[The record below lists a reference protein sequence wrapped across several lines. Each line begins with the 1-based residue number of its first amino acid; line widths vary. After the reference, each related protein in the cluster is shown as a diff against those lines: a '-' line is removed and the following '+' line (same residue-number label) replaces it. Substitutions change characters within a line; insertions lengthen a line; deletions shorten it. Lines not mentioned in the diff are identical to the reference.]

1 MTLTDLYTELRTARE
16 ARGMSLDD
24 IAQSTLINIDFLR
37 AIEAGNTDILP
48 AAYVR
53 AFLRAYATTV
63 GLDPSYVMH
72 RFEGKTGTPPPTPPV
87 QPQAIAHNPP
97 EDSTSSFLARS
108 SVRTWGVTLAVVFGV
123 AAIIYLTQYESPAPA
138 RNPEVP
144 IGTILKETERRL
156 MPKDTAAAA
165 PVTQPGSSRDSL
177 VLHATILD
185 TVWIQIAIDAN
196 PPADYLFPPGSR
208 RQWKAR
214 DRFIVTLGNAGGVQF
229 HLNARDLGALGKRGA
244 VLRDVE
250 LTRESL
256 TSPVQTE
263 TRP

>member
-1 MTLTDLYTELRTARE
+1 MTLTDLYTELRMARE
-16 ARGMSLDD
+16 ARGMSLED
-24 IAQSTLINIDFLR
+24 IAQSTLINIDLLR

-53 AFLRAYATTV
+53 AFLRAYATSV

-72 RFEGKTGTPPPTPPV
+72 RFEGKTGTPPPAPPI
-87 QPQAIAHNPP
+87 QPQSPARIPP
-97 EDSTSSFLARS
+97 EDSTTAFLARS
-108 SVRTWGVTLAVVFGV
+108 SVRTWGITLVVLAGV
-123 AAIIYLTQYESPAPA
+123 AAIIYLTQSDAPPQNA
-138 RNPEVP
+138 EVP
-144 IGTILKETERRL
+144 ISTILKETERRL
-156 MPKDTAAAA
+156 MPKDTVVAASV
-165 PVTQPGSSRDSL
+165 PQPGSSRDSL
-177 VLHATILD
+177 VLHATVMD

-196 PPADYLFPPGSR
+196 PPADYLFIPGSR

-214 DRFIVTLGNAGGVQF
+214 DRFTVTLGNAGGVQF

-250 LTRESL
+250 LTREAL